1 MARIALKDHFRETRL
16 FTNRTIVAVVFILFV
31 TLAIVVRMAYLQII
45 SHEHYTTLSQNNR
58 VSIVP
63 VAPTRG
69 LIFDRNGVVLA
80 QNLPAYSLEI
90 VQERV
95 ENMDQTLAELG
106 EIIDISER
114 DIQRFKKQLAEKRRF
129 QPVALRFR
137 LNDEEVAR
145 LAVNRHRFPGMEI
158 QARLMREYPHSS
170 LAVHA
175 VGYVGR
181 INKKELS
188 HLDASDQAANYA
200 ATTHIGK
207 LGVEKAYEDILHGT
221 VGHQKI
227 ETNVLGRTIRVL
239 ERAAPIPGKDLVI
252 TLDAELQRVAKKALG
267 ENNGAVVAINPKN
280 GDVLV
285 LASKG
290 DYDPN
295 LFVNGIDHKSYQEL
309 QKSIRRPLFNRA
321 LKGQY
326 PPGSTVKPFVG
337 LAGLEY
343 GDTFPDKKIFCQGW
357 HSIKGDDHKY
367 RDWKKTGH
375 GKTDLKKA
383 ITESCDVFF
392 YELAQ
397 RMGIDRI
404 HEFLGPFGF
413 GQRTGIDIAGEATGI
428 LPSTQWKKAVRGK
441 PWYLGETL
449 IAGIGQGYTLAT
461 PLQLAVATGTLSNRG
476 RTLQP
481 HLLSSV
487 LGEDSYAYAPDRPTL
502 TIEKQNPHNWSYII
516 DSMTNVIYGTHGTAK
531 RLNKKQPYKIAG
543 KTGTAQV
550 FGIAQDA
557 EYKKEDIA
565 KHLQDHALF
574 VAFAPADE
582 PQIAVSV
589 IVENGGSGGS
599 VAGPIAGAV
608 IDKYLG
614 FSDGK

>member
-16 FTNRTIVAVVFILFV
+16 FTNRTIAAVVCIFLV
-31 TLAIVVRMAYLQII
+31 TLAIVWRMAYLQIM
-45 SHEHYTTLSQNNR
+45 SHDHYTTLSQNNR

-95 ENMDQTLAELG
+95 KDLDKMLAELG

-129 QPVALRFR
+129 QPVPLRFR
-137 LNDEEVAR
+137 LSDEEVAR

-158 QARLMREYPHSS
+158 QARLMREYPQSS

-181 INKKELS
+181 INQKELEKI
-188 HLDASDQAANYA
+188 DAEEKSANYA
-200 ATTHIGK
+200 ASTHIGK
-207 LGVEKAYEDILHGT
+207 QGIEKAYEDILHGT

-239 ERAAPIPGKDLVI
+239 ERVAPIPGNDIII
-252 TLDAELQRVAKKALG
+252 TLDAKLQRIAKDALG
-267 ENNGAVVAINPKN
+267 DNNGAVVALNPKN

-295 LFVNGIDHKSYQEL
+295 MFVNGIDHKSYQAL
-309 QKSIRRPLFNRA
+309 QKSSTRPLFNRA

-337 LAGLEY
+337 LAGLEH
-343 GDTFPDKKIFCQGW
+343 GDTFRDKKIFCQGW

-375 GKTDLKKA
+375 GQTDLKKA

-404 HEFLGPFGF
+404 HDFLNPFGF
-413 GQRTGIDIAGEATGI
+413 GQYTGIDIAGEAKGI
-428 LPSTQWKKAVRGK
+428 LPSTQWKRAVRGQ

-461 PLQLAVATGTLSNRG
+461 PLQLAVATGTLANRG

-481 HLLSSV
+481 HLLNSI
-487 LGEDSYAYAPDRPTL
+487 LGEETTSYTPDRPVL
-502 TIEKQNPHNWSYII
+502 TIEKNDPNNWTHSI
-516 DSMTNVIYGTHGTAK
+516 DAMINVIYGTHGTAK
-531 RLNKKQPYKIAG
+531 SLNKGQPYKIAG

-557 EYKKEDIA
+557 EYKKEEIA

-574 VAFAPADE
+574 VAFAPADD
-582 PQIAVSV
+582 PQITVAV

-599 VAGPIAGAV
+599 VAAPIAGKV
-608 IDKYLG
+608 IDSYMG
-614 FSDGK
+614 FSNDK